1 MVSEAE
7 QIPSARPGSAVRF
20 CPMASDPSLKDVVK
34 LLGLLQSNLDAVRTE
49 VATDLAR
56 VEGKVDSQRSDLAR
70 VEGKVDAQRSDLAR
84 VEGKVDAHRDETRQG
99 FADLDDELTK
109 HAATHA
115 TLEKDVAAL
124 KRRAAPRP
132 AAARAARPRRSR

>member
-1 MVSEAE
+1 MVAEAE
-7 QIPSARPGSAVRF
+7 QIPSAGPGSAVRF
-20 CPMASDPSLKDVVK
+20 YPMASDPSLKDVVK
-34 LLGLLQSNLDAVRTE
+34 LLGLLQSNVDAVRAE
-49 VATDLAR
+49 VATKSDLAR
-56 VEGKVDSQRSDLAR
+56 VEAKVDAHRSDLAR
-70 VEGKVDAQRSDLAR
+70 VEGKL
-84 VEGKVDAHRDETRQG
+84 DAHRDETRQA

-132 AAARAARPRRSR
+132 AARAARPRRSR

>member
-70 VEGKVDAQRSDLAR
+70 VEGKVDA
-84 VEGKVDAHRDETRQG
+84 HRDETRQG